1 MTIQDLGSI
10 GEFIAAIAT
19 LITLIYLATQIRH
32 NTATARAST
41 LQSAV
46 QFTVSLSESIYRD
59 AEVSDLFDRGCADL
73 ASLSD
78 SEKSRFHLIQI
89 AFFRMCQ
96 NSHHQYLEGFIDEAT
111 FGGMT
116 ASIFSFVDRPGAL
129 EWWQAN
135 EERFDPG
142 FRAFINGGLK
152 PGGA

>member
-10 GEFIAAIAT
+10 GEFVAAIAT
-19 LITLIYLATQIRH
+19 LVTLIYLATQIRH

-46 QFTVSLSESIYRD
+46 QFTVSMSESIYRD
-59 AEVSDLFDRGCADL
+59 AEINDLFDRGSADM

-78 SEKSRFHLIQI
+78 SERSRFHLILI
-89 AFFRMCQ
+89 AFFRMSQ
-96 NSHHQYLEGFIDEAT
+96 NSHHQFVEGFIDEPTFTGMAT
-111 FGGMT
+111 
-116 ASIFSFVDRPGAL
+116 SIFAFIDRPGAR

-142 FRAFINGGLK
+142 FRTFINKGLK
-152 PGGA
+152 FDSA